1 MPASHGGYQN
11 YRGKALS
18 FLAESGV
25 AILKVDDFRH
35 RWIRVT
41 IQAAGGSVIH
51 IIVLPVLPLALTMIP
66 FEQKL
71 YDTAVLIE
79 IG

>member
-41 IQAAGGSVIH
+41 IQAAGRIRYLHNRSACASPRADDDS
-51 IIVLPVLPLALTMIP
+51 L
-66 FEQKL
+66 
-71 YDTAVLIE
+71 
-79 IG
+79 